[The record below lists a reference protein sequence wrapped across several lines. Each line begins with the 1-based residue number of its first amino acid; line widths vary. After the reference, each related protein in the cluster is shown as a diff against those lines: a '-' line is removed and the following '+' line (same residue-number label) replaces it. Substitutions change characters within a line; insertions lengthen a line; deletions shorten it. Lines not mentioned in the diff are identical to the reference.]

1 MTSNLML
8 LAAAAAA
15 LLLAGCATAPEPPP
29 YATATPDWHA
39 VALPGKRP
47 TSYRW
52 TDDGGR
58 RVLAARAD
66 RSASLLRRRV
76 NVAPGDLGTLAFSW
90 RVEELC
96 TDASVADADREDAAA
111 RVVLAFEGD
120 RGRLSAR
127 NRALFDLAEALSGES
142 PPYATLMYVWDNTAP
157 VGTVIVNPRT
167 DRVRKIVVDSG
178 VRHVGRWRS
187 HRRDVAADF
196 RLAFG
201 EDPGALVS
209 LAVMTDSDNTGSTA
223 AASYGPI
230 DLR

>member
-8 LAAAAAA
+8 LAAA
-15 LLLAGCATAPEPPP
+15 LLLAGCAASPGSPPP
-29 YATATPDWHA
+29 AALTDWHA
-39 VALPGKRP
+39 VALPGKRH

-52 TDDGGR
+52 SDDGGR
-58 RVLAARAD
+58 RVLTARAD

-76 NVAPGDLGTLAFSW
+76 NVAPRDLGTLAFSW

-96 TDASVADADREDAAA
+96 AGASVADADREDAAA

-157 VGTVIVNPRT
+157 VGTVIINPRT

-178 VRHVGRWRS
+178 AQHLGHWRS

-209 LAVMTDSDNTGSTA
+209 LAVMTDSDNTSSTA